1 MTRLLVRDGSGP
13 RQVST
18 PLDVDEPKRVLKKL
32 GIFDNWSHAIDGLWN
47 GFDAGAKA
55 ET

>member
-18 PLDVDEPKRVLKKL
+18 PLDVDELKGALKKL
-32 GIFDNWSHAIDGLWN
+32 GLFDNWSHAIDGLWN
-47 GFDAGAKA
+47 DFDVGAKA